1 MPRLAW
7 QLNFEWCAYSWADK
21 DARDIRD
28 WAAESCS
35 LQPFHAHDE
44 PASEEVYQFDC
55 RVRDTSRSASKSPG
69 GGLRQAVCFDC
80 WASPTASPSWKT
92 VRDSVDGNADVVH
105 WEQQLTT
112 LVPTHGMTAWI
123 SAVVS

>member
-55 RVRDTSRSASKSPG
+55 RVRDTSTVGRLANALEGASDRRYVS
-69 GGLRQAVCFDC
+69 
-80 WASPTASPSWKT
+80 TA
-92 VRDSVDGNADVVH
+92 G
-105 WEQQLTT
+105 
-112 LVPTHGMTAWI
+112 
-123 SAVVS
+123 

>member
-69 GGLRQAVCFDC
+69 GGLRQA
-80 WASPTASPSWKT
+80 
-92 VRDSVDGNADVVH
+92 
-105 WEQQLTT
+105 QLTM

>member
-1 MPRLAW
+1 MAQADWMESCLECLEGSWDPPRMPRLAW

-44 PASEEVYQFDC
+44 PARRRHTNPIAVYEI
-55 RVRDTSRSASKSPG
+55 RVGRLAKALEG
-69 GGLRQAVCFDC
+69 GSDRRYV
-80 WASPTASPSWKT
+80 STAG
-92 VRDSVDGNADVVH
+92 RALQHLHLGRR
-105 WEQQLTT
+105 
-112 LVPTHGMTAWI
+112 
-123 SAVVS
+123 